1 MDKIFPITEKQ
12 APLRKPEWM
21 RVKIQGNQETEKV
34 KQLLSDLQLHTVCL
48 EANCPNRMEC
58 YSRSTATF
66 MLLGNNCTRN
76 CTFCNVT
83 KLAPTP
89 VDTDE
94 PKRIGVAV
102 RRLGLKHAVITAVTR
117 DDLADGGAAHFA
129 EVVREIRKTSP
140 STTIELLISDLAGN
154 WEALKVIVDEKPDVL
169 NHNVETVPELYSK
182 VRPMA
187 EFDRSV
193 ELLRQVKMVDPRMK
207 TKSGIM
213 LGLGETREQLIEAL
227 KALRAAK
234 CDFLTLGQYLP
245 PSPQHTPLIEYVTPQ
260 TFEELK
266 VIALEL
272 GFENVAS
279 SPLVRSSYHA
289 DEMV

>member
-187 EFDRSV
+187 EFERSV
-193 ELLRQVKMVDPRMK
+193 ELLRQVKIYDPHMK

-227 KALRAAK
+227 KALRAAG

-245 PSPQHTPLIEYVTPQ
+245 PSPQHTPLIEYVTPE

-266 VIALEL
+266 VIALGL

>member
-12 APLRKPEWM
+12 ATLRKPEWM
-21 RVKIQGNQETEKV
+21 RVKIQGNQDTEKV

>member
-12 APLRKPEWM
+12 ATLRKPEWM